1 MTKENMKYWVSRLR
15 VEDRIISLIIGI
27 FLLFVGFITVYPFLH
42 TLAISLND
50 SIDTVRGG
58 ITLFPRDFTTA
69 AYERL
74 LRNNVRLGN
83 AAVMSVLRTVV
94 GVSMA
99 TLSTILIAYA
109 LSRKEF
115 ILRRIISFMVI
126 LTMYVS
132 GGLIPNYFLF
142 RSLGLLNNFWV
153 YILPHLAAAFNIII
167 VRTFIKQQPDSFIES
182 ARIDGANEFR
192 IIFQIVMPI
201 ILPAI
206 AVTILFIAVFHW
218 NSWVDTYIYAS
229 RNVNLSTL
237 QFELQ
242 KRLQSAMSIAAQDA
256 QSAQEALSDAEAK
269 SEIVTPE
276 AVRAA
281 MTMVTFLPI
290 VMIYPF
296 LQRYFVSGLMVGGL
310 KE

>member
-1 MTKENMKYWVSRLR
+1 MTKENRKYWIARLR
-15 VEDRIISLIIGI
+15 VEDRIINGIITLY
-27 FLLFVGFITVYPFLH
+27 LLFIGFITVYPFLH

-50 SIDTVRGG
+50 SIDTIRGG

-74 LRNNVRLGN
+74 LRSNERLGQ
-83 AAVMSVLRTVV
+83 AAVVSVVRTAV
-94 GVSMA
+94 GVSFA
-99 TLSTILIAYA
+99 TISTVLIAYA

-115 ILRRIISFMVI
+115 ILRRIISFMVV

-153 YILPHLAAAFNIII
+153 YILPHLAVAFNIII

-218 NSWVDTYIYAS
+218 NSWIDTYIYAS
-229 RNVNLSTL
+229 RNENLSTL

-242 KRLQSAMSIAAQDA
+242 KRLQSAMSIASQDA
-256 QSAQEALSDAEAK
+256 QSAQEAIQDAE

-276 AVRAA
+276 SVRSA
-281 MTMVTFLPI
+281 MTMLTFLPI
-290 VMIYPF
+290 VLVYPF
-296 LQRYFVSGLMVGGL
+296 LQRYFVSGLLIGGL